1 MREGFTTNRK
11 DLVPIHFT
19 RNDMPVI
26 TRSQFGF
33 DACDPTRT
41 TRSNSE
47 SVRQCPSSDPTFFAK
62 FERIKTMLLE
72 NATATRSDRFAI
84 IFKIYDYFVEIREDL
99 YLFGPNFH
107 HAVLDKLNEF
117 ISLGETNMSFSERM
131 YEYKTK
137 LLPYIR
143 S

>member
-1 MREGFTTNRK
+1 
-11 DLVPIHFT
+11 
-19 RNDMPVI
+19 MPVI
-26 TRSQFGF
+26 TRSQFRF
-33 DACDPTRT
+33 DACDPMMRS
-41 TRSNSE
+41 TRSKSE

-62 FERIKTMLLE
+62 YEHIKVMLLE

-84 IFKIYDYFVEIREDL
+84 IFKMYDYFVEIREDL

-107 HAVLDKLNEF
+107 RAVLDKLNEF
-117 ISLGETNMSFSERM
+117 IRLGETNMSFSERM